1 MGFVRPAPASDHL
14 DGAAAGFGVR
24 GVRMRALGPGSVS
37 SFLKIILDV
46 VFVALWIGLAALA
59 LIALAAMLLSFNP
72 DLLPKVAL
80 EDADA
85 DFAELGPVMAGM
97 LMAYGLSIAGVLV
110 IVHSLRRIFVTLTA
124 GDPFHP
130 ANVNRLRLIGLVLAA
145 LELGRYAVWAI
156 SQWLPAVD
164 RVEPNLNL
172 TAWFSVLVV
181 FVLAEVFR
189 EGARLRREAELT
201 I

>member
-1 MGFVRPAPASDHL
+1 
-14 DGAAAGFGVR
+14 
-24 GVRMRALGPGSVS
+24 MRALGPGSVS

-46 VFVALWIGLAALA
+46 VYISLWMFLGIIGLIVLAAL
-59 LIALAAMLLSFNP
+59 LLSFNP
-72 DLLPKVAL
+72 DLLLSNLSAP
-80 EDADA
+80 DAG
-85 DFAELGPVMAGM
+85 ELVKRIPLYAGM
-97 LMAYGLSIAGVLV
+97 LFAFALSVGGVLV
-110 IVHSLRRIFVTLTA
+110 IVAALRRIFATLTA

-130 ANVNRLRLIGLVLAA
+130 YNVNRLRLIGLMLAV
-145 LELGRYAVWAI
+145 LELGRYLVWGVSSRI
-156 SQWLPAVD
+156 SVID
-164 RVEPNLNL
+164 RVEPNFSL

>member
-1 MGFVRPAPASDHL
+1 
-14 DGAAAGFGVR
+14 
-24 GVRMRALGPGSVS
+24 MRALGPGSVS

-46 VFVALWIGLAALA
+46 VYAALWIGLAGLA
-59 LIALAAMLLSFNP
+59 LLSLAALLFSFNP
-72 DLLPKVAL
+72 DLLGKVVVTSEEVDLAARWPMITGGL
-80 EDADA
+80 
-85 DFAELGPVMAGM
+85 FAGSL
-97 LMAYGLSIAGVLV
+97 YIAGILV
-110 IVHSLRRIFVTLTA
+110 IVGSLRRIFATLTA

-130 ANVNRLRLIGLVLAA
+130 DNVRRLRLVGAVLAA
-145 LELGRYAVWAI
+145 LELGRYAVRAA
-156 SQWLPAVD
+156 SAWLLPGVD
-164 RVEPNLNL
+164 RVDANFNP

>member
-1 MGFVRPAPASDHL
+1 
-14 DGAAAGFGVR
+14 
-24 GVRMRALGPGSVS
+24 MRALGPGSVS

-46 VFVALWIGLAALA
+46 VYAALWIGVAAVTLMVVAALLFTVNPALLDDVSLASGQLAGRWPAVTGGLAAASLY
-59 LIALAAMLLSFNP
+59 M
-72 DLLPKVAL
+72 
-80 EDADA
+80 
-85 DFAELGPVMAGM
+85 
-97 LMAYGLSIAGVLV
+97 AGVLV
-110 IVHSLRRIFVTLTA
+110 IVGSLRRIFVTLTA

-130 ANVNRLRLIGLVLAA
+130 DNVRRLRLIGVMLAA
-145 LELGRYAVWAI
+145 LELGRYAVWALGA
-156 SQWLPAVD
+156 WMLPGAG
-164 RVEPNLNL
+164 REQPNMSL

>member
-1 MGFVRPAPASDHL
+1 
-14 DGAAAGFGVR
+14 
-24 GVRMRALGPGSVS
+24 MRALGPGSVS

-46 VFVALWIGLAALA
+46 VFAALWIGVGTLA
-59 LIALAAMLLSFNP
+59 LIALAALLLGSNP
-72 DLLPKVAL
+72 EILAHVRFTGEAATVA
-80 EDADA
+80 ES
-85 DFAELGPVMAGM
+85 GPVLAAG
-97 LMAYGLSIAGVLV
+97 LAAAALYVGGVLV
-110 IVHSLRRIFVTLTA
+110 IVGVLRRIFATLTA

-130 ANVNRLRLIGLVLAA
+130 DNVARLRAIGLMLAG
-145 LELGRYAVWAI
+145 LELGRYAVWLLGA
-156 SQWLPAVD
+156 WLPGAD
-164 RVEPNLNL
+164 QRQLNGGL

>member
-1 MGFVRPAPASDHL
+1 
-14 DGAAAGFGVR
+14 
-24 GVRMRALGPGSVS
+24 MRALGPGSVS

-46 VFVALWIGLAALA
+46 VYYALWIGLGALGVVTVLAVLLTFNPA
-59 LIALAAMLLSFNP
+59 LLENVDVKVIVVDGVDLARPWPLLTGGLAA
-72 DLLPKVAL
+72 
-80 EDADA
+80 
-85 DFAELGPVMAGM
+85 AG
-97 LMAYGLSIAGVLV
+97 LYIGGVLL
-110 IVHSLRRIFVTLTA
+110 IVRALRRIFATLTA

-130 ANVNRLRLIGLVLAA
+130 DNVRRLRVIGLILAG
-145 LELGRYAVWAI
+145 LELGRYLFWMI
-156 SQWLPAVD
+156 SASMPAVKEVD
-164 RVEPNLNL
+164 SDFNL

>member
-1 MGFVRPAPASDHL
+1 
-14 DGAAAGFGVR
+14 
-24 GVRMRALGPGSVS
+24 MRALGPGSVS

-46 VFVALWIGLAALA
+46 VYAALWIGLAAIA
-59 LIALAAMLLSFNP
+59 LMALAALLFSFNP
-72 DLLPKVAL
+72 DLIGNVMIDSEQFDL
-80 EDADA
+80 ADRWPVVTA
-85 DFAELGPVMAGM
+85 GLLAFAI
-97 LMAYGLSIAGVLV
+97 YIAGVLV
-110 IVHSLRRIFVTLTA
+110 IVGTLRRIFVTLTA

-130 ANVNRLRLIGLVLAA
+130 DNVGRLRLIGVMLAA
-145 LELGRYAVWAI
+145 LECGRYVVRAVSAWM
-156 SQWLPAVD
+156 LPGID
-164 RVEPNLNL
+164 RVEANFSP

>member
-1 MGFVRPAPASDHL
+1 
-14 DGAAAGFGVR
+14 
-24 GVRMRALGPGSVS
+24 MRALGPGSVS

-46 VFVALWIGLAALA
+46 IYVGLWIFVSLLSIFTLVALLFSFNPELLARMVPISDAVEIVSRNGPLLA
-59 LIALAAMLLSFNP
+59 GALAAWALL
-72 DLLPKVAL
+72 
-80 EDADA
+80 
-85 DFAELGPVMAGM
+85 LGGWM
-97 LMAYGLSIAGVLV
+97 V
-110 IVHSLRRIFVTLTA
+110 IVERLRRIFATLTA

-130 ANVNRLRLIGLVLAA
+130 DNVLRLRLIGLILAG
-145 LELGRYAVWAI
+145 LEIGRYIFSGMAR
-156 SQWLPAVD
+156 WLAPDSKVID
-164 RVEPNLNL
+164 DSFTL

>member
-1 MGFVRPAPASDHL
+1 
-14 DGAAAGFGVR
+14 
-24 GVRMRALGPGSVS
+24 MRALGPGSVS

-46 VFVALWIGLAALA
+46 VYFALCVGVTVLGLL
-59 LIALAAMLLSFNP
+59 ALAAILLSFNP
-72 DLLPKVAL
+72 DLLAKVAKQADVP
-80 EDADA
+80 DAA
-85 DFAELGPVMAGM
+85 RLGPFFP
-97 LMAYGLSIAGVLV
+97 GVLLAAGLTTSGILM
-110 IVHSLRRIFVTLTA
+110 IVRALRQIFMTLTA

-130 ANVNRLRLIGLVLAA
+130 DNVGRLRLIGVMLAA
-145 LELGRYAVWAI
+145 LELVRYAVWAA
-156 SQWLPAVD
+156 SQLAPIT
-164 RVEPNLNL
+164 RREEPNLNL